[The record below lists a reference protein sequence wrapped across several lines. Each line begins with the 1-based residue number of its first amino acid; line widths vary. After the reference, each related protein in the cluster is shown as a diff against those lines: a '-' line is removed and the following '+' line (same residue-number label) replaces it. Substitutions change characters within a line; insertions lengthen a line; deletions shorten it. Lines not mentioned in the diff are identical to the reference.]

1 MIRDVIDVGL
11 GILAAFV
18 LYTLFGRISAG
29 LLLIFNP
36 FLLVVFYFSLVNG
49 EIFGAVTGT
58 ICGLIQDS
66 FSLGIFGVA
75 GLSLTVVGYLTG
87 LISRRINVVPFSRN
101 FFFLLILASVELL
114 VWMALYVFIFAE
126 RLSTGGILLF
136 LQPLMMAFWGSL
148 FFSLMRKLKGVK

>member
-36 FLLVVFYFSLVNG
+36 FVLVVFYFSLVNG

>member
-18 LYTLFGRISAG
+18 LYTLFGKISAG